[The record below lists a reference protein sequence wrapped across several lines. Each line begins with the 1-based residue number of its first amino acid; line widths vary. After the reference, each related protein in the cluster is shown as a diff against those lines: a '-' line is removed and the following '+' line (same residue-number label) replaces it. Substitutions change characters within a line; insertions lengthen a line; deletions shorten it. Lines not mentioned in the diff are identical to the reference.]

1 MWWRRRCANRS
12 PDRSYLIVRETPHI
26 VIVGGGFAGA
36 TVALHLLKAGQA
48 APFALTIVEPRAVIG
63 AGLAYSSEDPEH
75 RINVAAARMTPLP
88 DDLEHFDRWFR
99 QSPDAAADPAA
110 IIADGR
116 AYPRRRVFGRYV
128 DGLVRAAAAQAPH
141 IRFQHVQHRASGITP
156 VGDGYRVILADGSY
170 LDADLVI
177 LATGH
182 NRAGIP
188 DVFADV
194 AGRSRFIA
202 NPWDKNAL
210 KPVRGED
217 WVLLIGTGL
226 TMADTVASLRA
237 RGHIGQITAI
247 SRRGQLPQP
256 RTALPVQAAG
266 DFSSKPAVS
275 LSALLRQVRNTARD
289 LQGEGR
295 PWEDVIDAIRQQ
307 GFTIW
312 NSLSLAE
319 QQRFQRHLRPY
330 WESHRY
336 QIAPQVDDV
345 LRGEIR
351 RRGLQVIAGSFTRVT
366 FEQEV
371 FRVKL
376 RPRGGRPGALQ
387 ERHFHAVVNCTG
399 PDHAAQ
405 ISGNELLASLQG
417 QGLLAADP
425 LKLGVHVDRDSQ
437 VLDAAGRSQPGLLF
451 AGPAA
456 RYTFG
461 ELMGLPQVTLQA
473 KAVADQAG
481 LWLANRQ
488 GDAPGRRRAAYA

>member
-1 MWWRRRCANRS
+1 MS
-12 PDRSYLIVRETPHI
+12 GTPHI

-36 TVALHLLKAGQA
+36 TVALHLLKAA
-48 APFALTIVEPRAVIG
+48 HVAPFSLTVVEPRAAIG
-63 AGLAYSSEDPEH
+63 AGLAYSAEDPAH

-88 DDLEHFDRWFR
+88 DDPEHFDRWFR
-99 QSPDAAADPAA
+99 QSPEAAADPVA

-116 AYPRRRVFGRYV
+116 AYPRRQVFGRYV
-128 DGLVRAAAAQAPH
+128 DGLVRAAAAQAPD
-141 IRFQHVQHRASGITP
+141 IRFQHLRSRATAVSP
-156 VGDGYRVILADGSY
+156 SGDGYRLTLADGGV
-170 LDADLVI
+170 LDADLII

-182 NRAGIP
+182 SRPGIP
-188 DVFADV
+188 GLFADV
-194 AGRSRFIA
+194 ADHPRFIA

-210 KPVRGED
+210 KPVRASD

-237 RGHIGQITAI
+237 RGHTGQITAI

-256 RTALPVQAAG
+256 RTSLPVQAFG
-266 DFSSKPAVS
+266 DFSNDSATSVS
-275 LSALLRQVRNTARD
+275 VLLQRVRTVARD
-289 LQGEGR
+289 LQRQGR
-295 PWEDVIDAIRQQ
+295 PWEDVVDAIRQQ
-307 GFTIW
+307 GFIIW
-312 NSLSLAE
+312 NSLPLIE
-319 QQRFQRHLRPY
+319 KKRFLRHLRPY

-351 RRGLQVIAGSFTRVT
+351 RRGLQVIAGNFTRVT

-376 RPRGGRPGALQ
+376 HPRGAKASALQ
-387 ERHFHAVVNCTG
+387 ERHFHAVINCTG

-405 ISGNELLASLQG
+405 IAGNELLSSLQS
-417 QGLLAADP
+417 QGLLTVDP
-425 LKLGVHVDRDSQ
+425 LKLGIHVDRDSQ
-437 VLDAAGRSQPGLLF
+437 ILNATGRSQPSLLF

-481 LWLANRQ
+481 RWLAGRL
-488 GDAPGRRRAAYA
+488 DASADHRRAAFA

>member
-1 MWWRRRCANRS
+1 MS
-12 PDRSYLIVRETPHI
+12 GTPHI

-36 TVALHLLKAGQA
+36 TVALHLLKAEQSA
-48 APFALTIVEPRAVIG
+48 AFDLTVIEPRAVIG
-63 AGLAYSSEDPEH
+63 AGLAYSAEDPEH
-75 RINVAAARMTPLP
+75 RINVAAARMMLLP
-88 DDLEHFDRWFR
+88 DDPEHFDRWFR
-99 QSPDAAADPAA
+99 QSAEAATDPAA

-116 AYPRRRVFGRYV
+116 AYPRRQIFGRYV
-128 DGLVRAAAAQAPH
+128 DGLVRAAAAQAAD
-141 IRFQHVQHRASGITP
+141 IRFRHLRSRATAIAP
-156 VGDGYRVILADGSY
+156 DGENYRVILADGAG
-170 LDADLVI
+170 LDADLII

-182 NRAGIP
+182 NRPGIP
-188 DVFADV
+188 GVFAGV
-194 AGRSRFIA
+194 ADHPRFIA
-202 NPWDKNAL
+202 NPWEKNAL
-210 KPVRGED
+210 KPIRSED

-237 RGHIGQITAI
+237 KGHTGQITAI

-256 RTALPVQAAG
+256 RTSLPVQAFG
-266 DFSSKPAVS
+266 DFSTDPAASV
-275 LSALLRQVRNTARD
+275 SALLHRVRGAARE
-289 LQGEGR
+289 LQLQGR

-312 NSLSLAE
+312 NSLPLIE
-319 QQRFQRHLRPY
+319 KQRFLRHLRPY
-330 WESHRY
+330 WDSHRY

-351 RRGLQVIAGSFTRVT
+351 RRGLQVIAGRFTRVT

-376 RPRGGRPGALQ
+376 QSRGARPGALQ

-405 ISGNELLASLQG
+405 ISGNELLASLQD
-417 QGLLAADP
+417 QGLLVPDP
-425 LKLGVHVDRDSQ
+425 LNLGVHVDRDSQ
-437 VLDAAGRSQPGLLF
+437 LLDAAGRSQPRLLL

-481 LWLANRQ
+481 RWLAMRR
-488 GDAPGRRRAAYA
+488 GEGAGRRRAAYA

>member
-1 MWWRRRCANRS
+1 MWWRRHSANPS
-12 PDRSYLIVRETPHI
+12 PDRQRFAVPGTPHI

-36 TVALHLLKAGQA
+36 TVALHLLKAEQPTA
-48 APFALTIVEPRAVIG
+48 FTLTVVEPRAVIG
-63 AGLAYSSEDPEH
+63 AGLAYSAEDPAH

-99 QSPDAAADPAA
+99 QSPEAAADPAA

-116 AYPRRRVFGRYV
+116 AYPRRQVFGRYV
-128 DGLVRAAAAQAPH
+128 DALVRAHAAQVPH
-141 IRFQHVQHRASGITP
+141 IRFQHLRSQATTIAPNGE
-156 VGDGYRVILADGSY
+156 GYRVTLADGPG

-182 NRAGIP
+182 NRPGIP
-188 DVFADV
+188 GAFAEV
-194 AGRSRFIA
+194 ANHPRFIA
-202 NPWDKNAL
+202 NPWEKHAL
-210 KPVRGED
+210 KPIRAAD

-237 RGHIGQITAI
+237 WGHGGQITAI

-256 RTALPVQAAG
+256 RTSLPVQAFG
-266 DFSSKPAVS
+266 DFSADPAVS
-275 LSALLRQVRNTARD
+275 VSVLLHRVRKVARD
-289 LQGEGR
+289 LQHQGR

-312 NSLSLAE
+312 NSLSLVE
-319 QQRFQRHLRPY
+319 KQRFLRHLRPY
-330 WESHRY
+330 WDSHRY

-345 LRGEIR
+345 LRDEIR
-351 RRGLQVIAGSFTRVT
+351 RRGLQVIAGNFTRVT

-376 RPRGGRPGALQ
+376 HPRGAKASALQ

-405 ISGNELLASLQG
+405 ISGNPPLLSLQE
-417 QGLLAADP
+417 QGLLVPDP

-481 LWLANRQ
+481 RWLAKRVDHAA
-488 GDAPGRRRAAYA
+488 GHRLAAYA